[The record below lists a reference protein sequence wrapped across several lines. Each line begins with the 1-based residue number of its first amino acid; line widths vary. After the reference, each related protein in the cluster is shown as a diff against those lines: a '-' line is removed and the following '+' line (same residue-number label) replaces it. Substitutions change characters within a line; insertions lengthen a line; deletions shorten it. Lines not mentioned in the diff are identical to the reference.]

1 MQPLSSFPRVL
12 RRAVVRSSV
21 FAAAL
26 IAFCAH
32 ARAEL
37 LQTAPGVFQSTDSKV
52 KVVSGPMGLFV
63 VHLSKGVPIQEFN
76 IEKLPVEGTT
86 HALVRF
92 TPESRNPYSEIVIGE
107 SRYPISGNL
116 TLRVGEVTVSVDN
129 TNPYATIKY
138 SDGSPDGEHLLGF
151 YGTTKVID
159 GHGPLATVLTANQL
173 NEQYRKVVK
182 PYTAEGTTLQFN
194 GKPLSSQ
201 TVGVL
206 MERAHIC
213 LKDSTKVLTLAQL
226 RAIQG
231 GKSEVQQ
238 AQLLEKFLS
247 ANVRDNPLRGLL
259 ILRGDGKEPM
269 VALHTGRREV
279 YDFRPVSNSLSRN
292 QTVCVLSPMG

>member
-1 MQPLSSFPRVL
+1 MKGLMSSARVFRCVL
-12 RRAVVRSSV
+12 VRGGV
-21 FAAAL
+21 IAAAL
-26 IAFCAH
+26 IINTVDV
-32 ARAEL
+32 RAEL

-52 KVVSGPMGLFV
+52 KVVAGAMGLFV

-76 IEKLPVEGTT
+76 VEKLPVEGTA

-92 TPESRNPYSEIVIGE
+92 SPESRNAYSEIVIGE

-116 TLRVGEVTVSVDN
+116 TLRVGDVTVSVDN

-138 SDGSPDGEHLLGF
+138 SDGSPEGEHLLGF

-182 PYTAEGTTLQFN
+182 PYTADGTTLQFN
-194 GKPLSSQ
+194 GKPISSQ

-213 LKDSTKVLTLAQL
+213 LKDTTKVLTLAQL
-226 RAIQG
+226 KAIQG

-279 YDFRPVSNSLSRN
+279 FDFRPVSNSLSRN